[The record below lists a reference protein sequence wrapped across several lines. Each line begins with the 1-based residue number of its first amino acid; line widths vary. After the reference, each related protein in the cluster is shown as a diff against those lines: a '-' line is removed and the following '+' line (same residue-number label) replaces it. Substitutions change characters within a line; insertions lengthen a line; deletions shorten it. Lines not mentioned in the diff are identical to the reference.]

1 MSEKVM
7 LSSEELKQFQG
18 LREEIFET
26 IGVLG
31 DLTYRKTLLEFEIEN
46 LKKVV
51 KENAT
56 KEKTMLTEFGV
67 KYGNGS
73 INVETGEITPIQ

>member
-1 MSEKVM
+1 METKVI
-7 LSSEELKQFQG
+7 LTPEELKQFQG

-31 DLTYRKTLLEFEIEN
+31 DLSYKKTLLEFEIEN
-46 LKKVV
+46 LKKIM

-56 KEKTMLTEFGV
+56 KEKTLLTEFGA

>member
-1 MSEKVM
+1 MAEKVM
-7 LSSEELKQFQG
+7 LTEEELKQFQG

-26 IGVLG
+26 ISILG
-31 DLTYRKTLLEFEIEN
+31 DLTYKKTLLEFEIEN
-46 LKKVV
+46 LNNVIKQ
-51 KENAT
+51 NAL
-56 KEKTMLTEFGV
+56 KEKTLLTDFGS